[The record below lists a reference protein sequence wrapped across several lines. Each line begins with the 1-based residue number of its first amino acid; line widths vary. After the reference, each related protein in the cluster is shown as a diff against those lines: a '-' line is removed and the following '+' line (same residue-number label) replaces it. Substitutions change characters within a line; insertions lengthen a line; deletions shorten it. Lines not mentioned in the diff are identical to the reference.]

1 MQLIDIDKIEEI
13 GSHVHYLNSYKGSV
27 ILMDKHSKLFR
38 FNINFSIEHKP
49 LGEPVIKVAFLEH
62 PHLPVIGII
71 KKVKERILEMIK
83 NGDIASLHK
92 NKKNR

>member
-13 GSHVHYLNSYKGSV
+13 GSHVHYLKSYTGSA

-38 FNINFSIEHKP
+38 FSINFSIEHKP
-49 LGEPVIKVAFLEH
+49 VGEPSIKVSFLEH

-71 KKVKERILEMIK
+71 KKVKEKILEMIK
-83 NGDIASLHK
+83 NGAIASLNK
-92 NKKNR
+92 NK

>member
-27 ILMDKHSKLFR
+27 ILMDKHSKIFR
-38 FNINFSIEHKP
+38 FSINFSIEYRP
-49 LGEPVIKVAFLEH
+49 LGEPAIRVAFLEH

-71 KKVKERILEMIK
+71 KKVKEKILEMIK
-83 NGDIASLHK
+83 NGAMASLHK
-92 NKKNR
+92 KNK